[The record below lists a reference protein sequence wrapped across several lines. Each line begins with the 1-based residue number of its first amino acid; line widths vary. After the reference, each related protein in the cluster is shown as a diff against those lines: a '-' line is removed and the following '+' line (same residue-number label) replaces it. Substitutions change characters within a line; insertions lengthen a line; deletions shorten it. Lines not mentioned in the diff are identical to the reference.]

1 MPRNA
6 PRSPARAEFRAEI
19 RTGRARV
26 RRIRAPRRQRGFV
39 LVLVLTL
46 IVAAALWGITTSLVT
61 AAKRTD
67 RSRATMAAIMQAKD
81 ALIGYA
87 ARGALVTPPPAID
100 RPGSLPCPATTTGGT
115 AGIACTAFGP
125 PQPNAMVGRFPWR
138 TLELPELRDA
148 TGEPLWYAM
157 SPDFRRVNGLVVN
170 SETQGQLELV
180 GLAPAQRVV
189 AVIIAPGAPL
199 GAQNRDPSVPAN
211 LTNVANYLEGENNYL
226 DPAYDNGMNNYR
238 FTNATAS
245 GTFNDIVIPITEE
258 ELFAAVENMVALRL
272 RNDVKPYIDLMYRDV
287 WHAYP
292 FPAAF
297 DPSTAA
303 PPGYVGVV
311 GTTEGQLPSS
321 DVSALTFPLTSI
333 AVTGPIADFASAPPC
348 SVIAPGDEARCTA
361 NLLNPNAVL
370 TVELAASN
378 VGRSFAEWDETLVT
392 VDESP
397 GLPNNPAT
405 IVGTPV
411 RSVDASGNGKVT
423 VSVRLGTPGITYTV
437 HFPRPQPNATLA
449 TNKPSTAPPNVRF
462 FFDNEW
468 YRLVYYAA
476 SPGALPGGPL
486 ACTLSTASAAKPP
499 APCPLGV
506 DPLYQPLDL
515 SCPGSPQPLPAACIA
530 RVRADGSREEAGVM
544 LVLAGRRMLVGGAP
558 QTRPTSVL
566 ADYLED
572 AKNLNSPVLSPREFE
587 QKPRAPS
594 FNDRVVVLAP

>member
-6 PRSPARAEFRAEI
+6 PRSPARAEVRA
-19 RTGRARV
+19 GRARA
-26 RRIRAPRRQRGFV
+26 RRNLAPRRQRGFV
-39 LVLVLTL
+39 LILVLTL
-46 IVAAALWGITTSLVT
+46 VAVAALWGITASLVT

-67 RSRATMAAIMQAKD
+67 RNRATMAAIMQAKD
-81 ALIGYA
+81 ALIA
-87 ARGALVTPPPAID
+87 HSALYLS
-100 RPGSLPCPATTTGGT
+100 RPGSLPCPATGISGA
-115 AGIACTAFGP
+115 AGIVCTAFGP
-125 PQPNAMVGRFPWR
+125 PQPNAMVGRFPWS
-138 TLELPELRDA
+138 TLGLPELRDA
-148 TGEPLWYAM
+148 NGEPLWYAI
-157 SPDFRRVNGLVVN
+157 SPDFRRVSGLVVN

-199 GAQNRDPSVPAN
+199 TGQNRDPSVPAN

-226 DPAYDNGMNNYR
+226 DSAFDNGTNNYR
-238 FTNATAS
+238 FANATES

-297 DPSTAA
+297 NPSAV
-303 PPGYVGVV
+303 GYDGVV
-311 GTTEGQLPSS
+311 GATEGQLPLADSGAPLS
-321 DVSALTFPLTSI
+321 FPWTSI
-333 AVTGPIADFASAPPC
+333 TVTGSTADFVAPPAC
-348 SVIAPGDEARCTA
+348 SVVAPGNEATCTA
-361 NLLNPNAVL
+361 NVNNAAGAVL

-392 VDESP
+392 LDENPP
-397 GLPNNPAT
+397 GTSYTAT

-411 RSVDASGNGKVT
+411 RSVDAPGNGKVT
-423 VSVRLGTPGITYTV
+423 VSVRLAAIGPTYTV
-437 HFPRPQPNATLA
+437 HFPRPQQIATLTVKA
-449 TNKPSTAPPNVRF
+449 PTLAPFAPSNVRF
-462 FFDNEW
+462 FFDNAW

-486 ACTLSTASAAKPP
+486 ACTLSNAAAAKSP

-515 SCPGSPQPLPAACIA
+515 TCPGSPQPLPAACIA

-544 LVLAGRRMLVGGAP
+544 LVLAGRTMLVAGTP
-558 QTRPTSVL
+558 QTRPTLVL

-572 AKNLNSPVLSPREFE
+572 AKNLDSPALTPREFE
-587 QKPRAPS
+587 QKPRMID